1 MGGNGGAD
9 MRNTQVKTLALL
21 LMCFSMFPKLSN
33 L

>member
-1 MGGNGGAD
+1 MGGYGGAD
-9 MRNTQVKTLALL
+9 MRNTQVKILVLL